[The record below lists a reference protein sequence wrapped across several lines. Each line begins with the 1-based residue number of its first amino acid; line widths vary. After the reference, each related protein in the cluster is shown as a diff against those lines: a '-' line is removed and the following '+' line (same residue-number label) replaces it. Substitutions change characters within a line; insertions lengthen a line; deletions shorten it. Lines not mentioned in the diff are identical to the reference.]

1 MAAGRLVTM
10 SVLAEAERFGFWSGW
25 RESNPYS
32 RLGKPVLCH

>member
-1 MAAGRLVTM
+1 MITRRQKLHGSGHIVTM
-10 SVLAEAERFGFWSGW
+10 FAKWSGW